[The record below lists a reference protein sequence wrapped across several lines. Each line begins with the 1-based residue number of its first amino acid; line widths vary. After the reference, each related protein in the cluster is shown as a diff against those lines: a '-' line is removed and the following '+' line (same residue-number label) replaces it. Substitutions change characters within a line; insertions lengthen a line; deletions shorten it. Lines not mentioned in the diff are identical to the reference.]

1 MSMSKSSDTK
11 TCLDLVDSCNTWTY
25 FVQSEDGGPI
35 KIGFTSK
42 APEERLCQL
51 QTGSP
56 TKLRIVG
63 LIPQDREKEL
73 HVKFAKHHSHGEW
86 FRPVKQILEFI
97 EKEASS
103 HLEQRLAIQSRL
115 ELERVTVPVA
125 TAVRP
130 LVSISHF
137 EHVFPND
144 ENLWESLLEYCD
156 WDESDQ
162 SKYNEFFDNDESISC
177 AIDEMLGVC
186 WQSGSFVESI
196 GVNSDA
202 GLVGFICGPCNSAK
216 RMAWLRELGE
226 LAAIVDSATNR
237 WFFFALFWSRGRQI
251 GIDLLTLACHKC
263 QNNEHVFDPTERF
276 ELRRSG
282 VASLESPHLG

>member
-1 MSMSKSSDTK
+1 MSKSSDTK

-73 HVKFAKHHSHGEW
+73 HVRFAKHHSHGEW

-130 LVSISHF
+130 EVSSSHF
-137 EHVFPND
+137 ERVFPND
-144 ENLWESLLEYCD
+144 ENLWVSLLDYCD
-156 WDESDQ
+156 WDGSNQLKDTEVP
-162 SKYNEFFDNDESISC
+162 DNDEAISC
-177 AIDEMLGVC
+177 VIEEIVTVC
-186 WQSGSFVESI
+186 EQSGSFIESI
-196 GVNSDA
+196 GVNLDS
-202 GLVGFICGPCNSAK
+202 GLVGFICGPCHSAK
-216 RMAWLRELGE
+216 RMSWLRELGE
-226 LAAIVDSATNR
+226 LAAVVDSATNR

-251 GIDLLTLACHKC
+251 GIDLLTLACYECK
-263 QNNEHVFDPTERF
+263 NNEHVFYPTEGF
-276 ELRRSG
+276 EIRRSV
-282 VASLESPHLG
+282 VAPPLELSHFG